1 VRWLREVLRFLAEG
15 FVYPLGPRRRYYEWF
30 FSPRGLLWLALAVA
44 ALWLYSLVFG
54 QTALTPEQV
63 AVYERLVEES
73 LKRDPGVLRAL
84 ADLERARADAGFL
97 GSLGGGVSVSL
108 AGSYDQV
115 SPGYR
120 LSLSLDLAGLLRDPG
135 PELAARERA
144 LEAARGEVR
153 VRVLEAYLGYLYALE
168 AARQASD
175 GLEARMAELEA
186 VRARARVGVATA
198 SDVLAAAERV
208 SAARLALYRKNLD
221 VALAFETLAS
231 RTGLEADAL
240 RAALWP
246 GGDPARGQGP
256 ATGAEGGPA
265 APGAASGEGERR

>member
-1 VRWLREVLRFLAEG
+1 VRRLRKALWFLLEGLLR
-15 FVYPLGPRRRYYEWF
+15 PLGPRREFYGWF
-30 FSPRGLLWLALAVA
+30 FSGRGLLWLALLVLA
-44 ALWLYSLVFG
+44 AWLYGRAFG
-54 QTALTPEQV
+54 QTALTAEQV

-73 LKRDPGVLRAL
+73 LRRDPGVLRAL

-97 GSLGGGVSVSL
+97 GLLGGGLSLGL

-120 LSLSLDLAGLLRDPG
+120 LSLSLDLAGLLRDRG
-135 PELAARERA
+135 PELAARERE

-175 GLEARMAELEA
+175 GLEARRAELEA
-186 VRARARVGVATA
+186 TRARARVGAATA
-198 SDVLAAAERV
+198 SDVLTVAERV
-208 SAARLALYRKNLD
+208 SAARLVLYRRNLD
-221 VALAFETLAS
+221 AALAFETLAS
-231 RTGLEADAL
+231 RTGLEGGAL
-240 RAALWP
+240 RALLWP

-256 ATGAEGGPA
+256 APGAEGAPA
-265 APGAASGEGERR
+265 APGAASGEGEER